1 MSDIEFA
8 LLLTSF
14 AVPDEVHRPRQGFSY
29 RTVLRLFGLFG
40 FRCRPS
46 TLGPVNAGID
56 PGSGKSRSGI
66 ADVAALAGVS
76 SATVSRSLSGQGNV
90 AARTR
95 ERVRDAARTLSYVPS
110 PYAVGL
116 ASGRTRTIAVVVPF
130 LTRWYFSSVVSGV
143 TEVLEA
149 AGYDVLLYH
158 LGSAA
163 DRDRFFAR
171 MPLARRVD
179 GVLSLSMPLTDD
191 HTLALRAL
199 DIPIVSV
206 GSRMAGLPS
215 VCIDEVAVAQ
225 TAVNHLIH
233 LGHERIAFIGGVP
246 DDADFGFVSSELRL
260 RGYRLALT
268 SVDHKPRAAQEV
280 FGGYGIDGG
289 AAAMARLLSGAEL
302 PTAVFAEYDEL
313 AIGALWSL
321 RRAGLAVPH
330 DISVVG
336 VDDHE
341 MAKVL
346 DLTTVGQDA
355 ASQGVLAATLLLQ
368 TLNTNQGEPPEEAP
382 ADVMLPTELILRG
395 TTAPPRRR
403 ITDAG
408 GAAP

>member
-1 MSDIEFA
+1 MRA
-8 LLLTSF
+8 
-14 AVPDEVHRPRQGFSY
+14 
-29 RTVLRLFGLFG
+29 
-40 FRCRPS
+40 
-46 TLGPVNAGID
+46 
-56 PGSGKSRSGI
+56 
-66 ADVAALAGVS
+66 
-76 SATVSRSLSGQGNV
+76 
-90 AARTR
+90 
-95 ERVRDAARTLSYVPS
+95 AARTLSYVPS

-116 ASGRTRTIAVVVPF
+116 ASGRTRTIGVVVPF

-158 LGSAA
+158 LGSAT

-246 DDADFGFVSSELRL
+246 DDADFGFVSSEQRL

-268 SVDHKPRAAQEV
+268 SVDDKPRAAQEV

-289 AAAMARLLSGAEL
+289 ATAMARLLSGAEL

-321 RRAGLAVPH
+321 RRAGLAVPR

-355 ASQGVLAATLLLQ
+355 ASQGALAATLLLH
-368 TLNTNQGEPPEEAP
+368 TLDISHGEPAEETP
-382 ADVMLPTELILRG
+382 AENVMLPTELILRG

-403 ITDAG
+403 STHAG
-408 GAAP
+408 SAAP